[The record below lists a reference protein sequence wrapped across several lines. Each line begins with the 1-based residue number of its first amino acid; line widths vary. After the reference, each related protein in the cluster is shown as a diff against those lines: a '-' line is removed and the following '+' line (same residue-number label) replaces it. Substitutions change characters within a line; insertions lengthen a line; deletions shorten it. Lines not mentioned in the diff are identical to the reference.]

1 MRSRRARFLTGAV
14 ALIALG
20 AAAFFVFSS
29 ERKLALLRA
38 DGRDFDRHAREITAS
53 LSDLRSA
60 QQAYVAAGQGVTFWM
75 PKVGEIADGVTTA
88 IAALR
93 NAATGATALSS
104 IDAATATLADFGQVD
119 KRARDYLRLGQLLMA
134 GDVIFTEGDQIAAAS
149 ARHIESARLA
159 EHQSLDAAEGV
170 VRRQEAMVLA
180 AAGGLTAVI
189 VLILGLGRVSADESD
204 APLSIASPPSMVG
217 DRGAVKS
224 QKAAAA
230 IAPAAAASL
239 SSTTRAVSPILRTAA
254 QLCTDFA
261 CMRDLND
268 LQLLLARA
276 SEVMDAAGLVV
287 WLGNADKGELQPVL
301 TQGYSDETRARLPN
315 VARSAN
321 NAAAAAYRSGEVQI
335 VLSRPGGAKGAVVAP
350 ILGVHG
356 CIGALS
362 AEIRGGGEASDSVQA
377 LASIVAAQLASV
389 LVATQVEAPASR
401 AAASS

>member
-1 MRSRRARFLTGAV
+1 
-14 ALIALG
+14 LIALG

-75 PKVGEIADGVTTA
+75 PKVAEIADGVTTA
-88 IAALR
+88 TASLR
-93 NAATGATALSS
+93 SAATGAAALSS

-159 EHQSLDAAEGV
+159 EHQNLDAAEGV

-180 AAGGLTAVI
+180 GAGGLTAVI
-189 VLILGLGRVSADESD
+189 VLILGLGRMSTDAAD
-204 APLSIASPPSMVG
+204 APLSIASPPSITG
-217 DRGAVKS
+217 DRTAVKGQS
-224 QKAAAA
+224 AAAVVASRTAAAA
-230 IAPAAAASL
+230 PASL

-276 SEVMDAAGLVV
+276 SDVMDAAGLVV

-321 NAAAAAYRSGEVQI
+321 NAAAAAYRSGAVQI

-389 LVATQVEAPASR
+389 LVATQVDAPASR
-401 AAASS
+401 AAVSS